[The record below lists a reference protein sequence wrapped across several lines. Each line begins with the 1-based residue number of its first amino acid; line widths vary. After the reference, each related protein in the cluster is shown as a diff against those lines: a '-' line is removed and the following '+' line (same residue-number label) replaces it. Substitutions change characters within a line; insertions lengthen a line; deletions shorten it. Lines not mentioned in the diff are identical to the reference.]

1 MATAEYR
8 LKAVPVYAE
17 QVPADVTAALE
28 VATRWGASVLITP
41 SAVIQ
46 LTLMSGVAP
55 GANRAAE
62 PGDWLL
68 DKTGEGKGCCTN
80 EEFVASFEEATP

>member
-1 MATAEYR
+1 MAPSEYR

-17 QVPADVTAALE
+17 QVPVDVAAILE
-28 VATRWGASVLITP
+28 VAERWGASVTITP
-41 SAVIQ
+41 GQIPSVTI
-46 LTLMSGVAP
+46 MSGHAP
-55 GANRAAE
+55 GAYRTAK

-80 EEFVASFEEATP
+80 EEFVASFESVQ